1 MPLLT
6 TRAGASSRAFGFGAG
21 ATETTSYVLLA
32 STTVT
37 SGTSLTISSIPSG
50 YMGYTVFLR
59 ATSASGQ
66 PQVSIE
72 PRTSGGANST
82 APLTKGMTGQSGWNW
97 NWEGQGSLT
106 LNPYGITSN
115 ARNHIDETYYNFG
128 ETNYSSGLF
137 RESRWGGGTEYVK
150 FGGGTANRVSGTSAL
165 NNIYISLYEY
175 PSTPPFTFC
184 QVYLYGIKSA

>member
-72 PRTSGGANST
+72 PRTSGGASST
-82 APLTKGMTGQSGWNW
+82 YDLTKGMTGQSWGWNW
-97 NWEGQGSLT
+97 ESQGSLT
-106 LNPYGITSN
+106 LNSNGITSN
-115 ARNHIDETYYNFG
+115 ARNHIDETYYNFVG
-128 ETNYSSGLF
+128 TNDTSGLF
-137 RESRWGGGTEYVK
+137 RESRWGGSGEYVK
-150 FGGGTANRVSGTSAL
+150 FGGGTISKSSGTSDL
-165 NNIYISLYEY
+165 SSIYISLYEY
-175 PSTPPFTFC
+175 PSTPPFSFC